1 MELTVKYVAGMVDH
15 TNLHA
20 DATKA
25 DFVKLAD
32 EAKKYGF
39 KSLAINTYPVTL
51 CRELCEGSKVLTGA
65 AVAFPLGQMTIETKV
80 AEASNAVKDGAQEFD
95 YVLNVGKLKE
105 HDYAYIEDEMKQM
118 VAVARE
124 HGICCKV
131 IFETCYLTEEEIIE
145 ATKIASRVKPD
156 FVKTSTGFGTAGAK
170 VEHVRLMKQYAG
182 PDVQVKAAGGI
193 RSWEAAKSMI
203 EAGATRLGTSSGVKI
218 VEEMRAAGCKE
229 E

>member
-65 AVAFPLGQMTIETKV
+65 AVAFPLGQMTIET
-80 AEASNAVKDGAQEFD
+80 D
-95 YVLNVGKLKE
+95 
-105 HDYAYIEDEMKQM
+105 
-118 VAVARE
+118 R
-124 HGICCKV
+124 
-131 IFETCYLTEEEIIE
+131 
-145 ATKIASRVKPD
+145 
-156 FVKTSTGFGTAGAK
+156 
-170 VEHVRLMKQYAG
+170 
-182 PDVQVKAAGGI
+182 
-193 RSWEAAKSMI
+193 KS
-203 EAGATRLGTSSGVKI
+203 TRLNSSHPNPSR
-218 VEEMRAAGCKE
+218 MPSSA
-229 E
+229 

>member
-51 CRELCEGSKVLTGA
+51 CRELCESSKVLTGA
-65 AVAFPLGQMTIETKV
+65 AVAFPLGRMTIETKV

-105 HDYAYIEDEMKQM
+105 HDYAYIEDEMEQIVKLCRDNN
-118 VAVARE
+118 VL
-124 HGICCKV
+124 IKV
-131 IFETCYLTEEEIIE
+131 IFEN
-145 ATKIASRVKPD
+145 
-156 FVKTSTGFGTAGAK
+156 
-170 VEHVRLMKQYAG
+170 
-182 PDVQVKAAGGI
+182 
-193 RSWEAAKSMI
+193 
-203 EAGATRLGTSSGVKI
+203 
-218 VEEMRAAGCKE
+218 
-229 E
+229 